1 MAICLHEVKDRILG
15 TSLKRKTKILILNT
29 LIGLFLIAGTTIA
42 SLIGLKYD
50 YDSTFFNQEQK
61 LKQLILIQNI
71 YADLLTDFIADE
83 QLAKRISYLKQSW
96 KKFNQIHEE
105 ENYGTKFKDF
115 YTRLFLD
122 YQDRLD
128 ELAESEKQIEQIIVH
143 EIPNQIVKT
152 YHFKDTALNLNLLLH
167 RAIELRIEILNI
179 KKQATNSLFITSLVI
194 VAVLVAII
202 ISTTLFFSQ
211 IIISSIRDLHRSL
224 EKTIYKKTK
233 ELRELNED
241 LQQTIQHKIKESRQK
256 DQIMYQQARLASIG
270 EMIQNIA
277 HQWRQP
283 LNSLMLLIQSFQ
295 SKSENGKLT
304 HEFICNQTKDALRIA
319 KNMSDTIENF
329 RNFFQ
334 PHTIKQEFCIQVS
347 INDSL
352 HILSSNLKNN
362 NIQAYNLF
370 NEHTMFF
377 GYENAFTH
385 VILNL
390 VNNAKDAIISEGIN
404 GGIIEIETQ
413 EKELEIKIITRDNAG
428 GIKPKEIEKIFEPY
442 FTTKHKSVGTGIGL
456 YMVKQI
462 VENQMGGKIFV
473 NNASWTSKI
482 TKQNYFGAIFEIVL
496 SKEGNTIQG
505 E

>member
-1 MAICLHEVKDRILG
+1 MQNLQKIKEKILG

-29 LIGLFLIAGTTIA
+29 LIGLFLIAGTTIV
-42 SLIGLKYD
+42 SLVGLKYD
-50 YDSTFFNQEQK
+50 YDSTFLNQEQK
-61 LKQLILIQNI
+61 LKQLIVIQNI
-71 YADLLTDFIADE
+71 YSDLLTEFIAQD
-83 QLAKRISYLKQSW
+83 AISQKVAHLRESW
-96 KKFNQIHEE
+96 KEFNQIQEE

-115 YTRLFLD
+115 YMQLFSN
-122 YQDRLD
+122 YQNRLD
-128 ELAESEKQIEQIIVH
+128 ELSHSEEQIAKIISD
-143 EIPNQIVKT
+143 EIPDKITNFSL
-152 YHFKDTALNLNLLLH
+152 FKDTALNLNLLLH
-167 RAIELRIEILNI
+167 RAIELRIEIINV
-179 KKQATNSLFITSLVI
+179 KKKATNSIFITSLAI
-194 VAVLVAII
+194 VGVLVAII
-202 ISTTLFFSQ
+202 ISTTFFFSQ
-211 IIISSIRDLHRSL
+211 IIISSIRDLHHSL
-224 EKTIYKKTK
+224 EAVIFKKTK

-241 LQQTIQHKIKESRQK
+241 LQQTIQQKIKESRQK

-334 PHTIKQEFCIQVS
+334 PHTIKQEFCIQDS
-347 INDSL
+347 IEDSL

-362 NIQAYNLF
+362 NIDAYNLSHK
-370 NEHTMFF
+370 HTMFF
-377 GYENAFTH
+377 GYENAFTQ

-390 VNNAKDAIISEGIN
+390 VNNAKDAIISEN
-404 GGIIEIETQ
+404 VSNGIIEIEI
-413 EKELEIKIITRDNAG
+413 EESEEEIKIITQDNAG
-428 GIKPKEIEKIFEPY
+428 GIKLKEIEKIFEPY

-462 VENQMGGKIFV
+462 VENQMEGKIFV
-473 NNASWTSKI
+473 KNASWISKI
-482 TKQNYFGAIFEIVL
+482 TKQKYFGAIFEIIL
-496 SKEGNTIQG
+496 SKTNTVTQG

>member
-1 MAICLHEVKDRILG
+1 MQNLQKIKEKILG

-29 LIGLFLIAGTTIA
+29 LIGLFLIAGTTIV
-42 SLIGLKYD
+42 SLVGLKYD
-50 YDSTFFNQEQK
+50 YDSTFLNQEQK
-61 LKQLILIQNI
+61 LKQLIVIQNI
-71 YADLLTDFIADE
+71 YSDLLTEFIAQDP
-83 QLAKRISYLKQSW
+83 ISQKVAHLRESW
-96 KKFNQIHEE
+96 KEFNQIQEE

-115 YTRLFLD
+115 YMQLFSN
-122 YQDRLD
+122 YQNRLD
-128 ELAESEKQIEQIIVH
+128 ELSRSEEQIAKIISD
-143 EIPNQIVKT
+143 EIPDKITNFSL
-152 YHFKDTALNLNLLLH
+152 FKDTALNLNLLLH
-167 RAIELRIEILNI
+167 RAIELRIEIINV
-179 KKQATNSLFITSLVI
+179 KKKATNSIFITSLAI
-194 VAVLVAII
+194 VGVLVAII
-202 ISTTLFFSQ
+202 ISTTFFFSQ
-211 IIISSIRDLHRSL
+211 IIISSIRDLHHSL
-224 EKTIYKKTK
+224 EAVIFKKTK

-241 LQQTIQHKIKESRQK
+241 LQQTIQQKIKESRQK

-334 PHTIKQEFCIQVS
+334 PHTIKQEFCIQDS
-347 INDSL
+347 IEDSL

-362 NIQAYNLF
+362 NIDAHNLSHK
-370 NEHTMFF
+370 HTMFF
-377 GYENAFTH
+377 GYENAFTQ

-390 VNNAKDAIISEGIN
+390 VNNAKDAIISEN
-404 GGIIEIETQ
+404 VSNGIIEIEI
-413 EKELEIKIITRDNAG
+413 EESEEEIKIITQDNAG
-428 GIKPKEIEKIFEPY
+428 GIKLKEIEKIFEPY

-462 VENQMGGKIFV
+462 VENQMEGKIFV
-473 NNASWTSKI
+473 KNASWISKI
-482 TKQNYFGAIFEIVL
+482 TKQKYFGAIFEIIL
-496 SKEGNTIQG
+496 SKTNTVTQG